1 MADITQA
8 DIDIAQAIYEAEQ
21 IAKPQPG
28 AIGRLADI
36 TQDVANARVA
46 AEAAAAKPSNPAK
59 KGK

>member
-8 DIDIAQAIYEAEQ
+8 DIDTAQAIYEAEQ

-46 AEAAAAKPSNPAK
+46 AEAAAAKSAK